1 MVANAVFLTLIFNCM
16 LAVTAVANGVQ
27 AWSVLDDLTN
37 HVDIVLAE
45 VVLPCLSGIGLLC
58 KIMNHKTC
66 KNIPV
71 ISEYCSKTLYKC
83 LNISLFLCMLFLSI
97 DTFNCYTW

>member
-1 MVANAVFLTLIFNCM
+1 MVAKAVFLSLIFNCM

-27 AWSVLDDLTN
+27 AWSILDDLTN

-66 KNIPV
+66 RNIPV
-71 ISEYCSKTLYKC
+71 ISEYCSKTLYMPKYFSFSVYVIFI
-83 LNISLFLCMLFLSI
+83 NRYF
-97 DTFNCYTW
+97 